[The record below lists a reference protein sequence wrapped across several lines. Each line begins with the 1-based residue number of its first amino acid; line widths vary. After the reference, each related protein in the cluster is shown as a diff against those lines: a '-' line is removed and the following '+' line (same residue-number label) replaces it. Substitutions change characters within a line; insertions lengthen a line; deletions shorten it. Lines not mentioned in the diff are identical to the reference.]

1 MVWSIVVAPD
11 STTYATVYVAA
22 NNKIITAS
30 CDPGSFSLTPI
41 PANGDPTKGTL
52 TGYSLKVDLGGG
64 KTLDFNVTIVEVV
77 SNNPP
82 VYMRWTGSI
91 AGSVSGG
98 KPITGGVAT
107 FEEFNLS

>member
-1 MVWSIVVAPD
+1 
-11 STTYATVYVAA
+11 VAA
-22 NNKIITAS
+22 NDKIITAS
-30 CDPGSFSLTPI
+30 CDPNSFSITPI
-41 PANGDPTKGTL
+41 PVNGDPTKDTL
-52 TGYSLKVDLGGG
+52 TGYALEVDLGGG

-77 SNNPP
+77 SNAAP

-98 KPITGGVAT
+98 KLITEGVAT